1 MRGLLVPLVRPD
13 QIHRDPQHGG
23 SAVFLRRQYRQRRDA
38 FIEAL
43 AGRLPDWQVMGS
55 AGGLHL
61 TEALPPE
68 MHEGRLVAAAIGL
81 GLSVLGLAP
90 MSGGT
95 RTEPGIVIS
104 DARATSSMSEEA
116 VDRLVKASRVLD
128 QVTPEMEAV
137 AASSANL
144 WHDLVESR

>member
-1 MRGLLVPLVRPD
+1 
-13 QIHRDPQHGG
+13 
-23 SAVFLRRQYRQRRDA
+23 
-38 FIEAL
+38 
-43 AGRLPDWQVMGS
+43 MGS

-61 TEALPPE
+61 TVALPPE
-68 MHEGRLVAAAIGL
+68 MHEARLVAAASGL

-90 MSGGT
+90 MSGSTG
-95 RTEPGIVIS
+95 TEPGIVIS
-104 DARATSSMSEEA
+104 YARATPSMSEEA

>member
-23 SAVFLRRQYRQRRDA
+23 SAVFLRRRYRQRRDA

-43 AGRLPDWQVMGS
+43 ACRLPDWQVMGS

-61 TEALPPE
+61 TVALPPE

-81 GLSVLGLAP
+81 GLSVLGLA
-90 MSGGT
+90 SSLDLISS
-95 RTEPGIVIS
+95 RPGRS
-104 DARATSSMSEEA
+104 RRAR
-116 VDRLVKASRVLD
+116 RL
-128 QVTPEMEAV
+128 
-137 AASSANL
+137 
-144 WHDLVESR
+144 

>member
-1 MRGLLVPLVRPD
+1 
-13 QIHRDPQHGG
+13 
-23 SAVFLRRQYRQRRDA
+23 
-38 FIEAL
+38 
-43 AGRLPDWQVMGS
+43 MGS

-61 TEALPPE
+61 TVALPPE

-104 DARATSSMSEEA
+104 YAYARATPSMSEEA

-137 AASSANL
+137 AASSASL
-144 WHDLVESR
+144 WHDLG